1 MRYFDFYFI
10 YFLFMQYYN
19 LLNLLTLLFI
29 YRPEPYLDNLIIN
42 TADGYISSYWTW
54 TKGRHFKFTVDFVT
68 LKGRVLYSTLS
79 FNLWKYAKTRSSSLR

>member
-19 LLNLLTLLFI
+19 LLNLLTLFI

-42 TADGYISSYWTW
+42 TADGYI
-54 TKGRHFKFTVDFVT
+54 GPGQRGAT
-68 LKGRVLYSTLS
+68 LNLLSTL
-79 FNLWKYAKTRSSSLR
+79 